1 MTTYNPYTSRQR
13 HRRAQAPQGMS
24 AMDFLKCVGITAV
37 AMLLYFAAA
46 LL

>member
-13 HRRAQAPQGMS
+13 HRRTKAPQSMS

-37 AMLLYFAAA
+37 AVLLYFAAA